1 MSIEAQIRSAADTLV
16 LRLAEDARQ
25 QVDAVVTEWTAAA
38 AATAEAHQ
46 QALER
51 LRAELEEA
59 HAAAFDALRAE
70 HALELQAARAE
81 HALALEDAATSRAE
95 ADRALAQAEEALAES
110 VRQVEAVRH
119 AETHAAA
126 RQAAPADEAPLAH
139 QDAAT
144 ELAALARAV
153 AAMDQAETLS
163 EVLDALSAG
172 LHMQAPRAVVLVL
185 KGDVARVWRQSG
197 FDEPLIAAGKDIA
210 LDEHG
215 DLRAVVEAA
224 VAAQLDGRGAET
236 PLLGVA
242 TLPEGATGMAVP
254 VSIGGQVAALVY
266 ADEGTDTGRRAAAG
280 WGELVEVLARHAG
293 RCLEALTAMRASG
306 YARPQRTAVVVPMP
320 PHLTLVERPTL
331 DQPVSHALAQ
341 AQRVARLLVSEI
353 RLSREADIRLGREAG
368 DLAERLATD
377 IGRARAEYLSRV
389 SEALPGR
396 DALFD
401 DEVVRTLASGDAD
414 LLRRPTGS

>member
-1 MSIEAQIRSAADTLV
+1 MSIDSQIRSAADALV
-16 LRLAEDARQ
+16 LRLTEDVRQ
-25 QVDAVVTEWTAAA
+25 QVEAVVHEWTAASA
-38 AATAEAHQ
+38 SMTDAHQ
-46 QALER
+46 LALDA
-51 LRAELEEA
+51 LKAELEEA
-59 HAAAFDALRAE
+59 HAAALDARHAE
-70 HALELQAARAE
+70 HAQELQAA
-81 HALALEDAATSRAE
+81 RAE
-95 ADRALAQAEEALAES
+95 ADRALAQAEEALAEA
-110 VRQVEAVRH
+110 VRQAEA
-119 AETHAAA
+119 HAAA
-126 RQAAPADEAPLAH
+126 RQTALADEALPVH
-139 QDAAT
+139 QDTAA

-172 LHMQAPRAVVLVL
+172 LQMQASRAVVLVL
-185 KGDVARVWRQSG
+185 KGDVARVWRQEG

-210 LDEHG
+210 LDAHG

-224 VAAQLDGRGAET
+224 VAAQLEGRGAET
-236 PLLGVA
+236 PLLGIA
-242 TLPEGATGMAVP
+242 TLPEGATGLVVP
-254 VSIGGQVAALVY
+254 VSIGGQVAAVVY
-266 ADEGTDTGRRAAAG
+266 ADEGIDAGRRAAAG

-331 DQPVSHALAQ
+331 GQPVSHALVQ

-353 RLSREADIRLGREAG
+353 RLSRQEDIRLGREAG
-368 DLAERLATD
+368 DLAARLDGD